1 MKKQLNHLFQ
11 EYLKEVDYDFFGGS
25 RYVFIFENEYGASVI
40 SRIGSYGGREGLWE
54 IAVLKNDGNGKYNI
68 CYDSGITDDVIGYL
82 SDEQVNEYLG
92 MIKNLQQIA

>member
-11 EYLKEVDYDFFGGS
+11 EYLKEVDYDFLDGS
-25 RYVFIFENEYGASVI
+25 RYIFIFENEYGASVI
-40 SRIGSYGGREGLWE
+40 SLIGSYGGREGLWE
-54 IAVLKNDGNGKYNI
+54 IAVLKNDGNGNYNI

-92 MIKNLQQIA
+92 MIKNLSRV

>member
-11 EYLKEVDYDFFGGS
+11 EYLKEVDYDFLGGS
-25 RYVFIFENEYGASVI
+25 RYVFIFENEYGATVI
-40 SRIGSYGGREGLWE
+40 SQ
-54 IAVLKNDGNGKYNI
+54 YNI

-92 MIKNLQQIA
+92 IIKNLSRV

>member
-11 EYLKEVDYDFFGGS
+11 EYLKEVDYDFLGGS

-40 SRIGSYGGREGLWE
+40 SHIGSYGGREGLWE
-54 IAVLKNDGNGKYNI
+54 IAVLKNDGNGKYDI
-68 CYDSGITDDVIGYL
+68 RYDSGITEDVIGYL
-82 SDEQVNEYLG
+82 SDDQVNEYLG